1 VEDESLFEDSSS
13 DEEFDEDCGCT
24 GSALEINILLKEE
37 NLILTVSSFYSLVC
51 VRTVDAQ
58 DPHWE

>member
-1 VEDESLFEDSSS
+1 MEDESLFEDSCS

-37 NLILTVSSFYSLVC
+37 NLILTCFFFLYLGVC
-51 VRTVDAQ
+51 ALF
-58 DPHWE
+58 ELLFLKCL